1 LILTFYVAIE
11 AMNGQ
16 FLCNR
21 AIHVSYA
28 YKKDGS
34 KGERHGS
41 AAGKCSV
48 LYISIIPWTIERIL
62 AAKRKHT
69 VVRPSSTNM
78 LAEAAKGLLFA
89 VT

>member
-1 LILTFYVAIE
+1 
-11 AMNGQ
+11 MNGQ

-48 LYISIIPWTIERIL
+48 LYISIIPISIIPWTIERIL